1 MHIEGTSRA
10 LPATSLAILINSS
23 FILKNKWTKKLNNIT
38 TKFLLKS
45 CQLKKYFMHKAVNR
59 IRLLSVILW
68 LLLIIIMYLM
78 KHKID
83 VTLTVWIKNTG
94 IIFLHY
100 IYLVKNKFKY
110 FNTSDFWIT
119 QSKMCDILLLN
130 QGSFKIYGLY
140 HNILKL
146 IMFVKKS
153 TTCYI

>member
-1 MHIEGTSRA
+1 M
-10 LPATSLAILINSS
+10 
-23 FILKNKWTKKLNNIT
+23 LNNIS
-38 TKFLLKS
+38 TKLFIRS
-45 CQLKKYFMHKAVNR
+45 CQLNKYFVHKAVNR
-59 IRLLSVILW
+59 IRLLCVLLG
-68 LLLIIIMYLM
+68 LLLIIIMCLM

-110 FNTSDFWIT
+110 FNMSYFWIT
-119 QSKMCDILLLN
+119 RSKMCDILLLN

-146 IMFVKKS
+146 IMLVKER
-153 TTCYI
+153 TTCYIQHFNKYYVFNVCE